1 MGADQQSTEFSSIGC
16 SVKDSFLSGTS
27 LRDASTG
34 HPSAL
39 SILTEGVTYIS
50 RTVSESLASSFD
62 DVGGAVGTAADEEAF
77 RQRLAGARWSQRSTS
92 LGGIAHSLPRF
103 SFLSEAASTGHLS
116 HSQTSLQHQGTSSHP
131 SSDMDFGKSGWFPW
145 QPLTQH
151 TTAAPTC
158 GDVFAMDGHRQSGG
172 TDQTTSD
179 WGSSL
184 ISSCSSS
191 SSISTSRLNNNRQP
205 TAADSQQQQECK
217 QVFYD
222 CAL

>member
-39 SILTEGVTYIS
+39 SILTEGVTYLS

-62 DVGGAVGTAADEEAF
+62 DVGGAGGTAADEEAF

-116 HSQTSLQHQGTSSHP
+116 HSQSSLQHQGMSSHP
-131 SSDMDFGKSGWFPW
+131 PSDMDFGKSGWFPW
-145 QPLTQH
+145 QPLAQH
-151 TTAAPTC
+151 TTAASNC

-172 TDQTTSD
+172 TGQTTSD
-179 WGSSL
+179 WGGSL
-184 ISSCSSS
+184 NSSCSSS
-191 SSISTSRLNNNRQP
+191 RSSTSRLNNNRQP
-205 TAADSQQQQECK
+205 PATDLQHQQECK